1 MKVFLIII
9 ILSEFENPKI
19 KDEFISIITMTKSSI
34 LMMITFKGCRLLHM
48 MLCSRPPNKNSVRG
62 DIFGN
67 MARQI
72 VDWIFAKG
80 YHFQKNLGKCLGR
93 EIRNVVPL
101 LLCQDKQS
109 RESIAI
115 IRTSVVKPLCLNVD
129 KVVCSVAIWITEPSQ
144 VDSMVAYMGETTF
157 CQKQHEVNVT
167 NLDAIQQK
175 RSKRQYDLMT
185 LYDVYTTVFCS
196 QSQNT
201 MYYDGHDDDSYEEMT
216 PEIRRIVVLLS
227 LRGPVCCFALT
238 DGLHQ

>member
-1 MKVFLIII
+1 MRDKTVDLEEGFALMRAY
-9 ILSEFENPKI
+9 LCTGSE
-19 KDEFISIITMTKSSI
+19 
-34 LMMITFKGCRLLHM
+34 
-48 MLCSRPPNKNSVRG
+48 
-62 DIFGN
+62 
-67 MARQI
+67 
-72 VDWIFAKG
+72 DWLQVNDSDRSDVKPV
-80 YHFQKNLGKCLGR
+80 KW
-93 EIRNVVPL
+93 
-101 LLCQDKQS
+101 DKQS

-115 IRTSVVKPLCLNVD
+115 IRSSVVKPLCLNVD

-157 CQKQHEVNVT
+157 CKKQHKVNVI

>member
-1 MKVFLIII
+1 MNVLFVWVK
-9 ILSEFENPKI
+9 
-19 KDEFISIITMTKSSI
+19 ITMVLCISLSTVQSTKRARTGEMRDNTVDLEEGFA
-34 LMMITFKGCRLLHM
+34 LMRAY
-48 MLCSRPPNKNSVRG
+48 LCTGS
-62 DIFGN
+62 
-67 MARQI
+67 A
-72 VDWIFAKG
+72 DWLEVNDSDRSDVKPVKW
-80 YHFQKNLGKCLGR
+80 KNLGKCLGR

-115 IRTSVVKPLCLNVD
+115 IRTSVVKPLCLDVD
-129 KVVCSVAIWITEPSQ
+129 KFFCSIAMWITEPSQ

-157 CQKQHEVNVT
+157 CKKQHKVDVI

-175 RSKRQYDLMT
+175 RGKRQYDLMT

-196 QSQNT
+196 KSQNT

-216 PEIRRIVVLLS
+216 PEMRRIVVLLS

-238 DGLHQ
+238 DGSHQ